1 MDVLPAIILSRAAE
15 HLIAAIIGVFS
26 VYLGYRLFLNLPHR
40 REGEAKVA
48 LPGDVSIFVSRIGP
62 GVFFAVFGSAL
73 VAYGVSRPV
82 DYREAL
88 SGLAASAT
96 AASASGAASKQVQYS
111 GMMPNAP
118 SAGAATSGA
127 VPRDQVVRGLAGLA
141 TDVAKLAPGAQRNER
156 EIALREARVAMMEQ
170 AWHAEW
176 GDRDAFRRWVYDE
189 AEQDPPPSGILRA
202 VAVYRGTP

>member
-1 MDVLPAIILSRAAE
+1 LDILPAIILSRAAE
-15 HLIAAIIGVFS
+15 HLLAAVIGVFS
-26 VYLGYRLFLNLPHR
+26 IYLGYRLFLNLPHR

-62 GVFFAVFGSAL
+62 GIFFAVFGSAL

-88 SGLAASAT
+88 SGLSAT
-96 AASASGAASKQVQYS
+96 ATPAAASGAGSKQVQYS
-111 GMMPNAP
+111 GMMPGAP
-118 SAGAATSGA
+118 MASAA

-141 TDVAKLAPGAQRNER
+141 VDVGKLAPGSQRNER

-170 AWHAEW
+170 AWRAEW

-189 AEQDPPPSGILRA
+189 AEQDPPPSGIVKA